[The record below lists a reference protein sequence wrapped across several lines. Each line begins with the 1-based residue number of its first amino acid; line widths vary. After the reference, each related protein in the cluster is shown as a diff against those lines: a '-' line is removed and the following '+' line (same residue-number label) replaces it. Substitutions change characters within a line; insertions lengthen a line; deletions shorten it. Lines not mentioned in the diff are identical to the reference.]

1 MESAEQLRAMHG
13 IDEADLDRVREYGQ
27 RALGGLGEHLRR
39 FFAWMETTPEYEHFF
54 GDETTL
60 PRVHEL
66 LGSYWGAFFEGQ
78 IDEGYVAY
86 RRTVGEVHARIGL
99 PLQVFQVAFARAFDL
114 WTEGAGQGADWQGL
128 DAAATV
134 RSMGKL
140 MHLDMALMSGA
151 FVERSG
157 KTIAEQNRWLMA
169 MSTPISVVWEK
180 LLLVPLVGVVD
191 SKRAA
196 DVRHAV
202 LKKVGEVQARVAILD
217 IRGIPLVDTAVA
229 NHLIKITKAT
239 RLMGCESIVSGL
251 SPAVAETIVELGID
265 VERLM
270 TTATLSDALETAL
283 ARLGYAVGP
292 VGAVA
297 PGAPALAGARGAGR
311 DG

>member
-13 IDEADLDRVREYGQ
+13 IEEADLERVRAFGK
-27 RALGGLGEHLRR
+27 RALPGLAEHLSR
-39 FFAWMETTPEYEHFF
+39 FFAWMEMTPEYEHFF
-54 GDETTL
+54 ADETTQ
-60 PRVHEL
+60 PRVHAL
-66 LGSYWGAFFEGQ
+66 LKEYWEAFFAAQ
-78 IDEGYVAY
+78 LDEEYVEY

-99 PLQVFQVAFARAFDL
+99 PLQAFQVALGRAFDL
-114 WTEGAGQGADWQGL
+114 WTEGDSESDLWKGL
-128 DAAATV
+128 DAALTM
-134 RSMGKL
+134 RSLNKL
-140 MHLDMALMSGA
+140 MHFDMALMSGT
-151 FVERSG
+151 FIERSG

-265 VERLM
+265 VERLT
-270 TTATLSDALETAL
+270 TTATLSDALETGL

-292 VGAVA
+292 IGGAAAVVA
-297 PGAPALAGARGAGR
+297 AKRREVASGEL
-311 DG
+311 